1 MIGEY
6 KSFSKSLHSKNDPQ
20 SRTVVIR
27 FFKKKGIP
35 LLENPDKYGVDLIS
49 PDGTLQIEIEHRL
62 SWDAPEFPFPDIN
75 IPERKAKFFGD
86 DKTQYV
92 ILSKDYEYMGVLR
105 GKDMQEYI
113 HNANLHENKN
123 KFVKNGELFFKV
135 PVNKFKW
142 VKV

>member
-1 MIGEY
+1 MIGVH
-6 KSFSKSLHSKNDPQ
+6 KHFSTTLHRSNDPQ
-20 SRTVVIR
+20 SRKVVIA

-35 LLENPDKYGVDLIS
+35 LEENPDKYGIDLIS
-49 PDGTLQIEIEHRL
+49 PDGSLQIEIEHRL

-75 IPERKAKFFGD
+75 IPERKAKFFESGNA
-86 DKTQYV
+86 QYV
-92 ILSKDYEYMGVLR
+92 ILSKDFKYMGVLR
-105 GKDMQEYI
+105 GQDMLEYI
-113 HNANLHENKN
+113 HNSNLHENKN